1 MRCQPKFRS
10 TYSVL
15 NVKAVVVA
23 AFSVIVQLR
32 RLIVNNLCRS
42 RALDCVRANQR
53 RLHEPADEGAGGADH
68 GPQEALQTG
77 AQSSD

>member
-1 MRCQPKFRS
+1 M
-10 TYSVL
+10 
-15 NVKAVVVA
+15 
-23 AFSVIVQLR
+23 IVQLR
-32 RLIVNNLCRS
+32 RLIVNNLCHS
-42 RALDCVRANQR
+42 RALDCIRANQR